1 MATLGYNAGLDSSD
15 VVLRYQFETDWG
27 ETPGTPNTT
36 NLRIRSEGF
45 AGSKSRSR
53 PDEIRAAGDAA
64 QAITQ
69 SVEASGSIS
78 GLVSYGTF
86 DDMLAGLLNND
97 WVDSASVTVGTDAV
111 TQIAVDASEATM
123 TLTNS
128 GGASGSSR
136 FDDIDVGSFVVTSGF
151 ANGGNNGTFK
161 VTDKTTNRRTI
172 TLESYRTTA
181 SLVDETE
188 STDASVKMLKYLR
201 NGSVEKSWFIE
212 KELADALY
220 LRYPGSYITGGGI
233 ATNQGSFAECNFD
246 FLCKEETKATAKLDT
261 SPTAAPSGR
270 VFDTVTGLSRF
281 NMTGVTTQPILQSI
295 SWSIAKEGAR
305 QQFGIGNVGALGMG
319 RGTITGSGSLT
330 TYFKDFSIYDNFVNE
345 TSSELS
351 YRIADN
357 AGNGYIIIM
366 PNATITNPSI
376 TAGGPDTDMVADFEL
391 ELNAATSG
399 ALNGVTMQIVQDP
412 A

>member
-97 WVDSASVTVGTDAV
+97 WVDSVTKTAGADSITNF
-111 TQIAVDASEATM
+111 QVDASENEIAM
-123 TLTNS
+123 GGGGGNS
-128 GGASGSSR
+128 GTNR
-136 FDDIDVGSFVVTSGF
+136 FRNFQVGSFIVTSGF
-151 ANGGNNGTFK
+151 TNGGNNGTFK
-161 VTDKTTNRRTI
+161 IIEIKDNSRT
-172 TLESYRTTA
+172 LVVEGYRTSA
-181 SLVDETE
+181 AMVDETD
-188 STDASVKMLKYLR
+188 TNASIKMLKYLR

-212 KELADALY
+212 KELASALY

-246 FLCKEETKATAKLDT
+246 FLCKEETKATAKLDA